1 MSTLYVHD
9 AGAYREADSR
19 EVIREAHALISR
31 RFRRGSP
38 VLTRPVQVRE
48 FLKVRLGAL
57 EHEVFGVVYLD
68 TRDRLIAVDDL
79 FRGTINAAAVYPR
92 EVVKSALKYE
102 ASQVIV
108 YHNHPSGGLYPSPAD
123 EFITKRVRDAL
134 ALIDVQL
141 LDHIIIGDGVYSM
154 AEHGLI

>member
-9 AGAYREADSR
+9 AGEYREADSR

-31 RFRRGSP
+31 RFRRGAP

-48 FLKVRLGAL
+48 FLKLRLGGL
-57 EHEVFGVVYLD
+57 EHEVFGAVYLD
-68 TRDRLIAVDDL
+68 TRNRLIAVDDL

-92 EVVKSALKYE
+92 EIVKSALKYQ

-108 YHNHPSGGLYPSPAD
+108 YHNHPSGGLSPSPAD
-123 EFITKRVRDAL
+123 ECITQRVRDAL
-134 ALIDVQL
+134 ALVDIPL
-141 LDHIIIGDGVYSM
+141 LDHLIIGDGVYSM
-154 AEHGLI
+154 ADHGMI